1 MFYEKNK
8 KKFQKRICLKM
19 SSSGTIIFGY
29 DNKNWIISIFPL
41 LVAMDKAVWWK
52 KVKKNF
58 IKKSRINFIK
68 INNFK
73 FHLNNKF
80 RNFMEKMQMELHK
93 NIN

>member
-1 MFYEKNK
+1 
-8 KKFQKRICLKM
+8 M